1 MDLVQLL
8 SGLLESLSQLQ
19 AKLADADQA
28 AQDLARSKYEQ
39 GFAAGVASVSIPVSD
54 KIFSQAEVDAM
65 VLPLQESI
73 LSLQSQID
81 QMQAQIDAKV
91 SQAVAAFKAELLAKY
106 EAQQVV
112 ESASETGFKDLLI

>member
-8 SGLLESLSQLQ
+8 NSLVNSLRELQ